1 MQTSYA
7 TVTAAPPRRNAQEKQ
22 SLFSYILQGASFM
35 GFMLFL
41 FWMAGLK
48 F

>member
-1 MQTSYA
+1 MQTNL
-7 TVTAAPPRRNAQEKQ
+7 TAMQPARRQQEAKQ
-22 SLFSYILQGASFM
+22 SLLSYMMQGASFM

>member
-7 TVTAAPPRRNAQEKQ
+7 TITAPARKNAPEKQ
-22 SLFSYILQGASFM
+22 SLLSYCIQGASFM

>member
-7 TVTAAPPRRNAQEKQ
+7 TVNAPRKNAQDKQ
-22 SLFSYILQGASFM
+22 SLLSYCVQGASFM